1 MIGKGGIRGEF
12 GREGENGVLEIPGGS
27 GGGDRGGGD
36 KGGGG
41 GAGGGRGGGGGEGGG
56 GGTRGGG
63 EGGIRCWSWPVRA
76 ASLIVPKTPHNSID
90 THTGPKWL
98 CGHLRNAAHGSHLAP
113 CTFCRSARGVLEL
126 WNRTGAPPG
135 RPGTAW
141 LRTGR
146 VVGATGRR
154 APCGVGRWPWPVR
167 VFVYI
172 YIYIKNAAVYKAWWN
187 CYS

>member
-1 MIGKGGIRGEF
+1 MAVDVGASLRARGQVGWSKTVF
-12 GREGENGVLEIPGGS
+12 SKPALEHRPGG
-27 GGGDRGGGD
+27 R
-36 KGGGG
+36 
-41 GAGGGRGGGGGEGGG
+41 
-56 GGTRGGG
+56 RGGG

-172 YIYIKNAAVYKAWWN
+172 YIYILKTPPFIKRGGIVIVEFHHTQKRHPPIELPR
-187 CYS
+187 